1 MKNYQAWINGMIKS
15 GIQTE
20 RGQGPPSQPE
30 RLLMLSDSVAGEWLS
45 TSLFA
50 IETVEAHAGGGEP
63 QGYASG
69 RTISLLGYN

>member
-30 RLLMLSDSVAGEWLS
+30 R
-45 TSLFA
+45 
-50 IETVEAHAGGGEP
+50 
-63 QGYASG
+63 
-69 RTISLLGYN
+69 

>member
-1 MKNYQAWINGMIKS
+1 MIKS

-30 RLLMLSDSVAGEWLS
+30 RLLMLRGWMLASGSQLIYSRS

-63 QGYASG
+63 QVYASG